1 MLSLKLQNPGNLC
14 YVHTCVHC
22 LAWMEATSGELFA
35 RFGVHRQ
42 AFLSVLSARRPLTL
56 LGHSLW
62 KQVIREWHP
71 RYMFQQDAGEFL
83 SYFLA
88 DNMPGSLEGV
98 WLERYLDAAG
108 RVQSRDVSSVSPLP
122 IALDPS
128 ARAATVQELV
138 SSWHHT
144 PGETKVRAFLMPP
157 SCLCLQLLR
166 FQYDRRLQCAVKTQI
181 ACIYPR
187 ERFLSLPCFSGN
199 GMECSSV
206 QYRLDA
212 LSLHH
217 GLTPQQGHYTSIFLE
232 GGSERAW
239 HANDGATAKPVDAE
253 CLSSLAADAYLL
265 WYRRLH

>member
-1 MLSLKLQNPGNLC
+1 M
-14 YVHTCVHC
+14 
-22 LAWMEATSGELFA
+22 
-35 RFGVHRQ
+35 
-42 AFLSVLSARRPLTL
+42 
-56 LGHSLW
+56 
-62 KQVIREWHP
+62 
-71 RYMFQQDAGEFL
+71 
-83 SYFLA
+83 
-88 DNMPGSLEGV
+88 
-98 WLERYLDAAG
+98 
-108 RVQSRDVSSVSPLP
+108 
-122 IALDPS
+122 
-128 ARAATVQELV
+128 
-138 SSWHHT
+138 
-144 PGETKVRAFLMPP
+144 
-157 SCLCLQLLR
+157 LR

-253 CLSSLAADAYLL
+253 RLSSLAADAYLL